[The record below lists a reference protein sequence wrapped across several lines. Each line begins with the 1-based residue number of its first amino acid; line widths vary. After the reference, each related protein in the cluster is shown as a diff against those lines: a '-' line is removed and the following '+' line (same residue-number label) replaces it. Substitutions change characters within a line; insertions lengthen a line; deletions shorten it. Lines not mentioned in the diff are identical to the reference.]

1 MLTAPPRSRRLAVY
15 LADVAALLC
24 VAALLLHFQ
33 NGGRPTPS
41 GQWTGEIR
49 QVSALVTANFATY
62 VRTDLGTPGQGGRND
77 YRPPAAV
84 ATIKDTIH
92 AAIPVVREASEY
104 AAVRALLRQ
113 MGGAPALLGELE
125 ALGFVSEGRLT
136 TGTKPLNVF
145 ARVAAGVVTQPGMEA
160 EQANLGAHGQR
171 FMIACNLPENEEHW
185 SSTAPEWVGR
195 ASMGQR
201 HRFMLV
207 RKLHYTDP
215 LSGHIIRLIIRLIS
229 PSQPGNRLSRSLD
242 SCLSPSNISSHTPLA
257 PLSYTPLAQ
266 LDLNHTH
273 LSKAA
278 LQTHAKPHN

>member
-1 MLTAPPRSRRLAVY
+1 MLTAPPRSSRSTRLAVY

-41 GQWTGEIR
+41 EQWTGEIR
-49 QVSALVTANFATY
+49 QASALVAANFATY
-62 VRTDLGTPGQGGRND
+62 VRTEFGTPGQGGRND

-84 ATIKDTIH
+84 AKIKDTIH

-113 MGGAPALLGELE
+113 LGGAPALLGELE

-160 EQANLGAHGQR
+160 EQVERRWGSGIASCLCVTCRGA
-171 FMIACNLPENEEHW
+171 
-185 SSTAPEWVGR
+185 SSTWQSW
-195 ASMGQR
+195 ASEMHSSCVR
-201 HRFMLV
+201 RWKWWRRWRWRRCSTP
-207 RKLHYTDP
+207 RKL
-215 LSGHIIRLIIRLIS
+215 R
-229 PSQPGNRLSRSLD
+229 PGRPASACTSTSTATRRSTR
-242 SCLSPSNISSHTPLA
+242 STCT
-257 PLSYTPLAQ
+257 
-266 LDLNHTH
+266 
-273 LSKAA
+273 
-278 LQTHAKPHN
+278 

>member
-1 MLTAPPRSRRLAVY
+1 MLTAPPRSSRSTRRLAVY

-41 GQWTGEIR
+41 EQWIGEIR
-49 QVSALVTANFATY
+49 QASALVAANFATY

-113 MGGAPALLGELE
+113 LGGAPALLGELE

-215 LSGHIIRLIIRLIS
+215 LSG
-229 PSQPGNRLSRSLD
+229 QN
-242 SCLSPSNISSHTPLA
+242 N
-257 PLSYTPLAQ
+257 
-266 LDLNHTH
+266 
-273 LSKAA
+273 
-278 LQTHAKPHN
+278 